1 MGVRRLTWPDEPGYV
16 NFRAFG
22 PKDLIPGRVKNNTS
36 GIMPC
41 NRSPFTFGLPK
52 RKNCVMKN
60 FGPLIVTVLLLVFDH
75 RVSVAQDQKPI
86 RVGIIGLDN
95 YQALD
100 FTSQFHNPAAPEELK
115 GLRVVAGYPGGSS
128 DIPESVEQLPR
139 WLPRFKDQGVEILDS
154 VEAVRDRSDAILIM
168 SLDGRTHLQ
177 DLMKVAK
184 SGVPIYVGR
193 PMAASLREVVKMFDF
208 ASTHD
213 VPIFSCSQHRYVP
226 GFRNMR
232 GHEEVGNVLGA
243 DVWGG
248 CPEDP
253 LHPDTVWKGIHGIET
268 LYTLLGPGCVTVTRA
283 STPDCDVLTGV
294 WNDGR
299 IGSYRGIRK
308 GAVTYRAMVFGDKGI
323 SPSGDY
329 GYDVPKNWVA
339 PHGEY
344 WGYKG
349 VAIQIATFFKTRKP
363 PVSPEETMEIFAFME
378 AAHESKRR
386 GGHPVS
392 VADVLTEAQ
401 KAAKSSSSK

>member
-1 MGVRRLTWPDEPGYV
+1 
-16 NFRAFG
+16 
-22 PKDLIPGRVKNNTS
+22 
-36 GIMPC
+36 
-41 NRSPFTFGLPK
+41 
-52 RKNCVMKN
+52 MK
-60 FGPLIVTVLLLVFDH
+60 FLSAWIVTVLFLLPGPG
-75 RVSVAQDQKPI
+75 VSIAEDPAPI

-115 GLRVVAGYPGGSS
+115 GLKVVAGFAGGSP
-128 DIPESVEQLPR
+128 DIQQSVESLPR
-139 WLPRFKDQGVEILDS
+139 WLPVFKEQGVEILDS
-154 VEAVRDRSDAILIM
+154 IEAVRDRSDAILIM
-168 SLDGRTHLQ
+168 SLDGRTHLR

-184 SGVPIYVGR
+184 SGVPIYIGR
-193 PMAASLREVVKMFDF
+193 PMAVSLPEVIAMFDF
-208 ASTHD
+208 ASKHD
-213 VPIFSCSQHRYVP
+213 VPLFSCSQHRYVP

-232 GHEEVGNVLGA
+232 GHPEVGNVLGA

-253 LHPDTVWKGIHGIET
+253 LHPDTVWNGIHGIET
-268 LYTLLGPGCVTVTRA
+268 LYTLLGPGCVSVTRA
-283 STPDCDVLTGV
+283 STPDCDLLSGV

-308 GAVTYRAMVFGDKGI
+308 GAVGYRAMVFGDNGI

-329 GYDVPKNWVA
+329 GYDVPTNWVA

-349 VAIQIATFFKTRKP
+349 VAIEIVRFFKTRRP

-386 GGHPVS
+386 GGAPVS
-392 VADVLTEAQ
+392 VAEVLTTAQ
-401 KAAKSSSSK
+401 KAANTSLSE